1 MTSLRINGMRFKVK
15 NMARINEAD
24 IDVKPLTIFVGK
36 NGVNKSYLAHLS
48 YEIYKIFGSI
58 DETVNSNIVI
68 DILNMMFNKE
78 GFKSRLDFINSL
90 KTTET
95 EEFERYQIDEDQFEE
110 DIYIKINYKIDIDDT
125 RTFQFLETI
134 KEFVLEYFLI
144 RFNKS
149 YNVNSLILEE
159 IYFDIDLKEV
169 FKSGLISVRKSSDDD
184 QKNAIGLLK
193 RIVMRILKHLASTI
207 DKEKCF
213 YFPSSRTGFVLAFD
227 EIVAGVFRDKFGGQ
241 LTATKLTEP
250 TIDFLSYFAD
260 MKTGK
265 YRDDMFFMWHFD
277 ATKNEDKEIN
287 NIIKFIEQ
295 NIIQGK
301 LLEEKIDNSY
311 TQYFLK
317 TGNKKL
323 DLHVTSSATIELLPL
338 IVFLKHFAKIDNKFL
353 VIEEPE
359 AHLHPKA
366 QIEMARFIVMLVN
379 AGAKVMIT
387 THSDYILSEIN
398 NLIKLSTI
406 DEDRKAEYRKQYKI
420 DRDISIKSSQ
430 VSAYLFKTQKD
441 NSVDV
446 NKLEIDEYGIS
457 NENFDEVLDELT
469 WTNYGVRTL
478 LFN

>member
-1 MTSLRINGMRFKVK
+1 
-15 NMARINEAD
+15 
-24 IDVKPLTIFVGK
+24 
-36 NGVNKSYLAHLS
+36 
-48 YEIYKIFGSI
+48 
-58 DETVNSNIVI
+58 
-68 DILNMMFNKE
+68 
-78 GFKSRLDFINSL
+78 
-90 KTTET
+90 
-95 EEFERYQIDEDQFEE
+95 
-110 DIYIKINYKIDIDDT
+110 
-125 RTFQFLETI
+125 
-134 KEFVLEYFLI
+134 
-144 RFNKS
+144 
-149 YNVNSLILEE
+149 LILEE
-159 IYFDIDLKEV
+159 IHFDINLKDI
-169 FKSGLISVRKSSDDD
+169 FKSGSISIRKSSDDN
-184 QKNAIGLLK
+184 QKNIINLLEQIILK
-193 RIVMRILKHLASTI
+193 LLKHLTSMI
-207 DKEKCF
+207 DKEQCF

-241 LTATKLTEP
+241 PTATKLTEP

-265 YRDDMFFMWHFD
+265 YRDDMFLFWD
-277 ATKNEDKEIN
+277 IDTIKNDHKKIN

-301 LLEEKIDNSY
+301 LLEEKINNSY

-323 DLHVTSSATIELLPL
+323 DLHITSSATIELLPL

-398 NLIKLSTI
+398 NLIKLSAI

-446 NKLEIDEYGIS
+446 NKLEIDKYGIS

-469 WTNYGVRTL
+469 DRTSL
-478 LFN
+478 LNEWI